1 MSSINK
7 KEIEKFSKMAD
18 EWWDPS
24 GKFKPLHKF
33 NPIRIQ
39 YIKENIIGNFKL
51 KNKKKPLDKINI
63 LDIGCGGGLLSEP
76 MTRLGANITGI
87 DASSKNINIAKH
99 HAKKNNLK
107 INYICSSPEKL
118 KIKKKFDVI
127 LNMEIV
133 EHVDDINFFINSSS
147 KLLKKN
153 GLMFV
158 ATLNKTLKSYIFA
171 IVGAEYV
178 LRWLPIGTHDWEKF
192 VRPEDLKKI
201 LSKNNLKLEK
211 LDGMNF
217 NIIKDEWS
225 VDLNTSTGCDM
236 LHAFETS
243 SGKKGGE
250 MHKKVGEKLDDL
262 YKKGYNPIV
271 TKVDVTVSGNT
282 VSWSCTINQST
293 DGKAWVGFT
302 SRGAGCGSR
311 DFLTRAEEGC

>member
-1 MSSINK
+1 MNSVNK
-7 KEIEKFSKMAD
+7 KEIEKFSKMAA

-33 NPIRIQ
+33 NPIRIR
-39 YIKENIIGNFKL
+39 YIKENIISSFKL
-51 KNKKKPLDKINI
+51 KSKKKPLDKIDI

-76 MTRLGANITGI
+76 MTRLGANVTGI
-87 DASSKNINIAKH
+87 DASSKNIGIAKL
-99 HAKKNNLK
+99 HAKKNKLK
-107 INYICSSPEKL
+107 INYLCSSPEKL
-118 KIKKKFDVI
+118 KTQKKFDVI

-133 EHVDDINFFINSSS
+133 EHVEDINFFINSCS

-171 IVGAEYV
+171 IIGAEYV

-201 LSKNNLKLEK
+201 LIKNNLNFEK

-225 VDLNTSTGCDM
+225 ISSDTSINYIVK
-236 LHAFETS
+236 S
-243 SGKKGGE
+243 I
-250 MHKKVGEKLDDL
+250 KL
-262 YKKGYNPIV
+262 
-271 TKVDVTVSGNT
+271 
-282 VSWSCTINQST
+282 
-293 DGKAWVGFT
+293 
-302 SRGAGCGSR
+302 
-311 DFLTRAEEGC
+311 